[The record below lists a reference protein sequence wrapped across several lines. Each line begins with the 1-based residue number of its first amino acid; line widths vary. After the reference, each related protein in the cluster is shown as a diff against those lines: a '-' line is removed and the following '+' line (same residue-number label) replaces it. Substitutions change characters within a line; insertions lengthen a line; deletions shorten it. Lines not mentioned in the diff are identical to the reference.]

1 MMSSQADPAIARRA
15 VRLWLFGVAALIF
28 LIVLVGGATRLTE
41 SGLSIVEWRPLT
53 GTVPPL
59 SAAEWQAEFEKY
71 QAIPQF
77 RLVTHGMT
85 LHEFKTIFWW
95 EWGHRVLARLIGA
108 AFLLPFLWFMWRGW
122 IGSAL
127 SAGLWTLFALGA
139 LQGAVGWWMVASGLA
154 ERTEVSQ
161 YRLAAHLVL
170 TCMIFVATIFT
181 AQRLVPREKSCPPA
195 RVRLVALALVV
206 VVVAQIY
213 LGGLLA
219 GLRGGLIYNTWP
231 LIDGRLIPHASELT
245 MLAPAWRN
253 LFENVLTVQFDHRM
267 MAYAVLLLVALHA
280 VDAART
286 VRGPALTGALVLL
299 AAATVQTGLGILTL
313 IHLVPMALGLAHQG
327 MAIVVLAIATIH
339 AERLQP
345 PAKTPNCRQLP
356 GLGAPQGDQCNP
368 ARLRRDPDDA
378 PWQGPG
384 SQL

>member
-1 MMSSQADPAIARRA
+1 MTSSPADPDIARRA
-15 VRLWLFGVAALIF
+15 VRLWLWGVAALIF

-53 GTVPPL
+53 GIVPPL
-59 SAAEWQAEFEKY
+59 SAAEWQAEFAKY

-77 RLVTHGMT
+77 QLVTHGMT
-85 LHEFKTIFWW
+85 LAEFKTIFWW
-95 EWGHRVLARLIGA
+95 EWGHRLLARSIGA

-127 SAGLWTLFALGA
+127 RAGLWTLFALGA

-170 TCMIFVATIFT
+170 PCMIFVATIFT
-181 AQRLVPREKSCPPA
+181 AQRLVPREDPGVPA
-195 RVRLVALALVV
+195 RLRFSVLALVALVLV
-206 VVVAQIY
+206 QIY
-213 LGGLLA
+213 LGALLA

-231 LIDGRLIPHASELT
+231 SIDGRFIPPVSELAALT
-245 MLAPAWRN
+245 PAWRN

-267 MAYAVLLLVALHA
+267 TAYALLLLAGLHA
-280 VDAART
+280 AHAART

-299 AAATVQTGLGILTL
+299 AALAVQAGLGIAAL
-313 IHLVPMALGLAHQG
+313 IHQVPIGLALAHQG
-327 MAIVVLAIATIH
+327 MAIVVLAVATVH

-345 PAKTPNCRQLP
+345 RTQGAKVPATA
-356 GLGAPQGDQCNP
+356 GI
-368 ARLRRDPDDA
+368 
-378 PWQGPG
+378 G
-384 SQL
+384 SAAT